1 MWERACPSVAG
12 LRTIEA
18 MSVIDDGAQQS
29 SAQPIP
35 AVARSRVAVVA
46 VRLNHA
52 ASKRPVGVCHPT
64 QEEPR

>member
-1 MWERACPSVAG
+1 
-12 LRTIEA
+12 

-52 ASKRPVGVCHPT
+52 ASKRPVGVSHPT